1 MFIKLILF
9 GLKNEEIFKNM
20 FIEKIKFIDSQKTL
34 VKKIVNNGYKEY
46 KSNFSE
52 DLIINKYINFFE
64 KREI

>member
-1 MFIKLILF
+1 MPEP
-9 GLKNEEIFKNM
+9 NEDF
-20 FIEKIKFIDSQKTL
+20 FDLIEKIKFIDSQKTL

-64 KREI
+64 KIQKKCVE